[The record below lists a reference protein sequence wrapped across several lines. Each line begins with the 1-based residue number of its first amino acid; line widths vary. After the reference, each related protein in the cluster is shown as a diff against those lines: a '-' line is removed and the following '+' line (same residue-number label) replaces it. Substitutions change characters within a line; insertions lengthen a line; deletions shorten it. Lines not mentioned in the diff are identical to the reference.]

1 MSTLLQ
7 NLLGF
12 GIADH
17 VRDAVFEHIR
27 HLEREKNAAELDL
40 QTIGPIPA
48 VTPGL
53 SPPTGAPPPVA
64 SRVAAVLRRAQIEW
78 ERGVKEPPG
87 DSSSQIDV
95 YIRSAEGLQWPS
107 AALPNSHDTM
117 RYTRNGQFA
126 WCGAF
131 AAYCFAAAG
140 LSSPIRKRSCASTFR
155 LFTLADKTPRFLAP
169 QEIQAG
175 DIAIVGPP
183 NGKRYGAHVTIC
195 RETPSPGALV
205 LATYEGNA
213 KGEGPTGVSYEGVV
227 RQVRPFSHKDPAK
240 YRVLYGVRFL
250 DADYEQ

>member
-1 MSTLLQ
+1 MSTFLQ

-17 VRDAVFEHIR
+17 VRDAVLEHVR
-27 HLEREKNAAELDL
+27 HLEREKGAAELDL
-40 QTIGPIPA
+40 QTLGAVPAIAPVLEPIAPSKEA
-48 VTPGL
+48 
-53 SPPTGAPPPVA
+53 SPT
-64 SRVAAVLRRAQIEW
+64 RVAAVLRRAQLEW

-87 DSSSQIDV
+87 NSHHQIDV
-95 YIRSAEGLQWPS
+95 YIRSVEGLHWPS

-131 AAYCFAAAG
+131 AAYCFALAG
-140 LSSPIRKRSCASTFR
+140 LRADIRKRSCASTFR
-155 LFTLADKTPRFLAP
+155 LFTLANQTPRYISP
-169 QEIQAG
+169 RDIEAG

-195 RETPSPGALV
+195 RETPAPGATFIM
-205 LATYEGNA
+205 TYEGNA
-213 KGEGPTGVSYEGVV
+213 KGEGPTGAFYEGVV
-227 RQVRPFSHKDPAK
+227 RQSRPFSHKDPAK
-240 YRVLYGVRFL
+240 YCVLYGVRFL